1 MYTGTKDAITILKTR
16 FGYDAFRHKQ
26 DEIIQTVLEGGDAF
40 VLMPTGGGKSLCYQ
54 IPALMFPKVTVVV
67 SPLIAL
73 MKDQVDA
80 LHVNGI
86 AAAYLNSSLEYFEQ
100 DDVIAALRRGE
111 LKLLYIAPEKLF
123 AGNGMFLE
131 TLKQIG
137 VSLFA
142 IDEAHCVSQWGHD
155 FRPEYFHLARLKQE
169 FPQVPVIALTATAD
183 HVTQKDVLE
192 KLGLSD
198 ACVFVSSFNRANIHY
213 TVVPKKNSYE
223 RLVEYLINHKGETGI
238 LYTLSRKSA
247 ESLSERL
254 SQDGFLA
261 KPYHAGLGKE
271 VKDKHQEMFQK
282 DEINII
288 VATIAFGMG
297 INKSNV
303 RFVVHMDLP
312 KNLESYYQETGRAGR
327 DGVRSD
333 ALLFYG
339 SGDVVKLRRFA
350 EVDGNPEQTRIMLRK
365 LGQMADFCESRTC
378 RRKHLLA
385 YFGEEFPDVCESCDV
400 CLTEYETIDGTVLSQ
415 KALSAVL
422 RLEERFGLSY
432 VVDFLRGSKSEK
444 IRAEHKKL
452 KTYGVGA
459 DISKEA
465 WIRSIKDLVS
475 MGYLKQTGDQY
486 PLLAL
491 TNKSASVLRGE
502 EKVMFVQ
509 SAHTKEAKTEEMV
522 FEEELFDMLK
532 TLRMEIARKEKIPA
546 YIVFSDATLLELA
559 TYLPLTPDAMRRISG
574 FGEVKLE
581 RYGEVFLESITAY
594 CDEHQLKSR
603 MAEKI
608 LSHKTTRATKDT
620 TDMHG
625 RGKMKPAVNATK
637 IESLKIF
644 REGKSIAEIATI
656 RNLTVST
663 IESHLTF
670 FIGTGE
676 LRLTDMVKQ
685 EKIEVIQAA
694 IIKQGFIPLKPLKE
708 TLGDAY
714 SYGEIRAVIEDMRH
728 KQTKK

>member
-1 MYTGTKDAITILKTR
+1 MSTKSPDALTVLKTR
-16 FGYDAFRHKQ
+16 FGYDAFRHGQ

-54 IPALMFPKVTVVV
+54 IPALIFPGVTVVV

-80 LHVNGI
+80 LRMNGI
-86 AAAYLNSSLEYFEQ
+86 AAAYLNSSLEYADQ
-100 DDVIAALRRGE
+100 DSVVASLRRGE
-111 LKLLYIAPEKLF
+111 LKLLYIAPEKFF
-123 AGNGMFLE
+123 AGGGMFLE
-131 TLKQIG
+131 MLKQMD

-155 FRPEYFHLARLKQE
+155 FRPEYFHLSRLKQE
-169 FPQVPVIALTATAD
+169 FPDVPVIALTATAD

-192 KLGLSD
+192 KLGLED
-198 ACVFVSSFNRANIHY
+198 ARVFVSSFNRENIHY

-223 RLVEYLINHKGETGI
+223 RLVDYLSAHKGEMGI

-247 ESLSERL
+247 EALSEKL
-254 SQDGFLA
+254 SMDGFLV
-261 KPYHAGLGKE
+261 KPYHAGLSKE
-271 VKDKHQEMFQK
+271 VKDKHQELFQK

-339 SGDVVKLRRFA
+339 NGDVMKLKRFA

-365 LGQMADFCESRTC
+365 LGQMADFCEIRTC
-378 RRKHLLA
+378 RRKHLLN
-385 YFGEEFPDVCESCDV
+385 YFGEEFPDTCESCDV
-400 CLTEYETIDGTVLSQ
+400 CLTEYETFDGTVLAQ

-444 IRAEHKKL
+444 IRAEHREL

-459 DISKEA
+459 DISKTE
-465 WIRSIKDLVS
+465 WMRLIKDLVS
-475 MGYLKQTGDQY
+475 MGYLRQSGDQY
-486 PLLAL
+486 PVL
-491 TNKSASVLRGE
+491 TLSHKSAAVLRGE
-502 EKVMFVQ
+502 EAVTLVQ
-509 SAHTKEAKTEEMV
+509 SVHVKEVEAKELPY
-522 FEEELFDMLK
+522 EEELFEALK
-532 TLRMEIARKEKIPA
+532 SLRMEIAQKEKIPA

-559 TYLPLTPDAMRRISG
+559 TYLPLTLDDMRRISG
-574 FGEVKLE
+574 FGEVKLS
-581 RYGEVFLESITAY
+581 RYGEAFLEGVVTY
-594 CDEHQLKSR
+594 CEEHQLSSKMGEKVSSR
-603 MAEKI
+603 KTRVKKESVEK
-608 LSHKTTRATKDT
+608 
-620 TDMHG
+620 
-625 RGKMKPAVNATK
+625 GKPEVNATK
-637 IESLKIF
+637 QETLRLF
-644 REGKSIAEIATI
+644 LEGKPVAQIAAL
-656 RNLTVST
+656 RNLTTST
-663 IESHLTF
+663 IEGHLTF
-670 FIGTGE
+670 FIGIGE
-676 LRLTDMVKQ
+676 LALSDMVSQ
-685 EKIEVIQAA
+685 EKIERIRGELSEN
-694 IIKQGFIPLKPLKE
+694 GFIPLRALKE

-714 SYGEIRAVIEDMRH
+714 SYGEIRAVIEEMRRNR
-728 KQTKK
+728 